1 MVLAYPPQRMNTS
14 LVTNSNFPPQ
24 GMNGVGIGPSSEPSA
39 LVQTTTLSALVQ
51 TGTLSALSQIA
62 PP

>member
-24 GMNGVGIGPSSEPSA
+24 GMNGIVFIPPAVTSA
-39 LVQTTTLSALVQ
+39 LVQTLTLSALVQ
-51 TGTLSALSQIA
+51 TGTLSALA
-62 PP
+62 KGT

>member
-24 GMNGVGIGPSSEPSA
+24 GMNGIMITPPSVVNA

-51 TGTLSALSQIA
+51 TGTLSALA
-62 PP
+62 KGT

>member
-24 GMNGVGIGPSSEPSA
+24 GMKGIVLIPPSVTSA

-51 TGTLSALSQIA
+51 TGTLSALVQTV
-62 PP
+62 